1 MRQRLVVAGLVA
13 ALVVVLVL
21 AFWLPQPGRPG
32 FGGSARGSV
41 GVIPIEGV
49 ISDGSS
55 AGGLLGA
62 VAGARTIAEQIRQAG
77 EDSTVKAVV
86 LRLNSPGGS
95 AAASQEIARA
105 VERLR
110 ETGKPVVASM
120 GDTAASGAYWVA
132 AAADQIVAN
141 PATITGSIGVIIQVQ
156 NLRELYDKLGIES
169 EVIKSGPHKDM
180 GSGARPLSPEEK
192 DIFQGMVDDIYDQFV
207 EAVAAGRGLPRPEV
221 AALADGRVFTGRQ
234 ARDLGLVDE
243 LGDYREALSVA
254 ASLAGLPDPP
264 PVKTF
269 TRPSPWSFILSQTR
283 LVDFLPGLLPALWP
297 GYLPFAPA
305 ASLEP

>member
-1 MRQRLVVAGLVA
+1 MRQRFVVAGLVV

-21 AFWLPQPGRPG
+21 ALSFPDRGRPG
-32 FGGSARGSV
+32 VGGHAGGSV
-41 GVIPIEGV
+41 GVIHIQGV

-62 VAGARTIAEQIRQAG
+62 VAGARTIVEQLRQAG
-77 EDSTVKAVV
+77 EDARVKAVV

-95 AAASQEIARA
+95 AAASQEIARE
-105 VERLR
+105 VQRLR
-110 ETGKPVVASM
+110 QNGKPVVASM

-132 AAADQIVAN
+132 ASADKIVAN
-141 PATITGSIGVIIQVQ
+141 PATITGSIGVIVQVQ
-156 NLRELYDKLGIES
+156 NLQELYGKLGIDP

-180 GSGARPLSPEEK
+180 GAGTRPLTPEEK

-207 EAVAAGRGLPRPEV
+207 EAVAAGRGLSRQEV
-221 AALADGRVFTGRQ
+221 TRLADGRVFTGRQ
-234 ARDLGLVDE
+234 ARELGLVDE
-243 LGDYREALSVA
+243 LGGYREALSIA

-269 TRPSPWSFILSQTR
+269 TRPSPWSFILSQIQ
-283 LVDFLPGLLPALWP
+283 LVDPRLWSLPALWP
-297 GYLPFAPA
+297 GYSLFAPLSGRA
-305 ASLEP
+305 P